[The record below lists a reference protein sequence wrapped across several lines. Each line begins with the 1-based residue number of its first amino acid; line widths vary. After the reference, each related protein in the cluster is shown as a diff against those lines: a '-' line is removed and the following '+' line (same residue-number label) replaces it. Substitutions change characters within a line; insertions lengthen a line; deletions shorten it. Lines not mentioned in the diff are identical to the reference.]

1 MRRSLL
7 GICGFRWAGRLV
19 GVSQAALR
27 GRCARL
33 GQWERSS
40 LLTQVASVGPNA
52 RNVLR
57 GLSMEA
63 QPGGDGA

>member
-1 MRRSLL
+1 MRRSFL
-7 GICGFRWAGRLV
+7 GSGGLGWAGRLV
-19 GVSQAALR
+19 GLSHAALR
-27 GRCARL
+27 GRCSRV

-40 LLTQVASVGPNA
+40 LLTELASIGPNA

-57 GLSMEA
+57 GLSMEV